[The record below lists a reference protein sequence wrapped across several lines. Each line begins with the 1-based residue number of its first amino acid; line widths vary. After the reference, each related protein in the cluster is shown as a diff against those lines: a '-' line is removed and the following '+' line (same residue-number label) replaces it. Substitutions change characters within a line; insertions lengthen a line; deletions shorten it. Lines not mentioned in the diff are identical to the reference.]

1 MRGFTA
7 GPPVYGSGWTAGILP
22 ACGPDGRGPVEI
34 RLPLMTV
41 METDEVFFGSPPP
54 RPSPIEGESRG
65 GSEPRR
71 AASD

>member
-22 ACGPDGRGPVEI
+22 ACGRDGRDPVEI

-41 METDEVFFGSPPP
+41 MGSALL
-54 RPSPIEGESRG
+54 RSTELFADRWSI
-65 GSEPRR
+65 
-71 AASD
+71 